1 MLLPY
6 KSSEV
11 KILGSIFQNGTRR
24 IDKDRIK
31 AILEIHIPEN
41 VHELRSFIGSI
52 NYIRDWL
59 PNLLFPSILKQKNWP
74 IIQQELYAIVAT
86 LTQPNLSYLL
96 LNRKIKLYCDHKNLA
111 YLLTAPEKSRI
122 VKRWLPLLCAL
133 DFDVFHVDGE
143 SNLFADLLSRLVPR
157 LSSEVRKTTSLLKV
171 SQSWLPLGYMGDLVL
186 GPDKGSLPRDR
197 PSGQVK
203 CHESLTAEFWL
214 KSCVSMVDS
223 ILQSLWKGPFLVTKV
238 LRSKSCENSK
248 PIDWLRNSSQYL
260 FLQPFLPQSTNPDY
274 LSAVAAQDRAE
285 HLVEE
290 VLNIDTTRQRCLVRW
305 VGASEP
311 TGNLSLRFATPPL
324 TLSS

>member
-1 MLLPY
+1 MSLEYVDENVIVNKPP
-6 KSSEV
+6 
-11 KILGSIFQNGTRR
+11 RR
-24 IDKDRIK
+24 INPDRLAIANEIFDELTSAGFVEEADPNCPHGSPIVLVTYDDDRK
-31 AILEIHIPEN
+31 PRLTGDYSGSDGVNAMSIPVEANLPKIFDILEFLSSAEFIVTLDLPRAFWQ
-41 VHELRSFIGSI
+41 LRI
-52 NYIRDWL
+52 
-59 PNLLFPSILKQKNWP
+59 
-74 IIQQELYAIVAT
+74 E
-86 LTQPNLSYLL
+86 
-96 LNRKIKLYCDHKNLA
+96 
-111 YLLTAPEKSRI
+111 EK
-122 VKRWLPLLCAL
+122 
-133 DFDVFHVDGE
+133 DFD
-143 SNLFADLLSRLVPR
+143 
-157 LSSEVRKTTSLLKV
+157 KTTLKIPGRAIRFTRAAFGLKNVPAV

-223 ILQSLWKGPFLVTKV
+223 IVASKPLERSLPRYQGL